1 MSEYADSVN
10 VPAETAGAPQTPDM
24 NVADKFDAL
33 LGTTPKEE
41 PEPEEYDETDEP
53 VDEDENA
60 LQDEEEEKEE
70 VEAQAEPEL
79 YKILIDGEEVEVSLD
94 ELQNGYSRQSDY
106 TKKTQQLA
114 QQRKEAEALQQD
126 YAQRVE
132 QLNQFAQEIQQQ
144 PNIPEPAWTADP
156 QAWERLRHED
166 PVQFVLEKDAARDR
180 QLARQERQQQMQHL
194 QSEQQQLQQQ
204 QFAQHLETQRQ
215 QLNELIP
222 AWSDREVAKSEKQE
236 LRKWASDAYGLTEQD
251 LSQAYDARLVK
262 ILYDAWSA
270 NKTTSQAK
278 QSLKKSPES
287 TVKTATK
294 QGRNFVP
301 TDQNASRLKKSMQSL
316 KKTGKTKDAVAVFD
330 ALLR

>member
-1 MSEYADSVN
+1 MSEYADSVD
-10 VPAETAGAPQTPDM
+10 VPVTSDGTPQTHDM
-24 NVADKFDAL
+24 LVADKFDDL
-33 LGTTPKEE
+33 LGTRPQ
-41 PEPEEYDETDEP
+41 PETEETDEP
-53 VDEDENA
+53 IDEYDEDV
-60 LQDEEEEKEE
+60 QDEEEEQEE

-79 YKILIDGEEVEVSLD
+79 YKVIIDGEEVEVSLD
-94 ELQNGYSRQSDY
+94 ELQKGYSRQSDY
-106 TKKTQQLA
+106 TRKTQQLA

-126 YAQRVE
+126 YAQRVQ
-132 QLNQFAQEIQQQ
+132 QLNQFAQHLQQQ
-144 PNIPEPAWTADP
+144 PDIPEPQWTSDP

-180 QLARQERQQQMQHL
+180 QLARQERQQQMQYL

-204 QFAQHLETQRQ
+204 QFAQHLDGQRQ

-222 AWSDREVAKSEKQE
+222 AWTDREVAKAEKQE
-236 LRKWASDAYGLTEQD
+236 IRKWAGDAYGLSEQE
-251 LSQAYDARLVK
+251 LSQAFDARLVK

-287 TVKTATK
+287 TVKTATTK
-294 QGRNFVP
+294 GRNFVP
-301 TDQNASRLKKSMQSL
+301 TDEGASRLKKSMQSL
-316 KKTGKTKDAVAVFD
+316 RKTGRNQDAVAVFD

>member
-10 VPAETAGAPQTPDM
+10 VIVETDGTPQTPDM
-24 NVADKFDAL
+24 QVADKFDAL

-41 PEPEEYDETDEP
+41 PDEIEEPIDEYDDD
-53 VDEDENA
+53 V
-60 LQDEEEEKEE
+60 QDTQEEEEEREE
-70 VEAQAEPEL
+70 VEAAEPEL
-79 YKILIDGEEVEVSLD
+79 YKVVIDGEEVEVSLN
-94 ELQNGYSRQSDY
+94 ELQKGYSRQSDY
-106 TKKTQQLA
+106 TRKTQQLA
-114 QQRKEAEALQQD
+114 QQKKEAEALQQD
-126 YAQRVE
+126 YAQRVQ
-132 QLNQFAQEIQQQ
+132 QLNQFAENLQQQ
-144 PNIPEPAWTADP
+144 PDIPEPQWTADP

-180 QLARQERQQQMQHL
+180 EIARQQRQEQMQYL
-194 QSEQQQLQQQ
+194 QSEQAQLQHQ
-204 QFAQHLETQRQ
+204 QFAQHLDGQRQ

-222 AWSDREVAKSEKQE
+222 AWSDKETAKSEKQE

-278 QSLKKSPES
+278 QSLKKTPES
-287 TVKTATK
+287 TVKTAPTR
-294 QGRNFVP
+294 GRNFVP
-301 TDQNASRLKKSMQSL
+301 TDEGASRLKKSMQSL
-316 KKTGKTKDAVAVFD
+316 RKTGRNQDAVAVFD

>member
-10 VPAETAGAPQTPDM
+10 VPAETDGTPQTPDM
-24 NVADKFDAL
+24 IVADKFDDL
-33 LGTTPKEE
+33 LGTRPPEQTEE
-41 PEPEEYDETDEP
+41 VDEPQDEYDD
-53 VDEDENA
+53 V
-60 LQDEEEEKEE
+60 QDEEEETEE
-70 VEAQAEPEL
+70 VEAAEPEL
-79 YKILIDGEEVEVSLD
+79 YKVIIDGEEVEVSLD
-94 ELQNGYSRQSDY
+94 ELQKGYSRQSDY
-106 TKKTQQLA
+106 TRKTQQLA

-126 YAQRVE
+126 YAQRVQ
-132 QLNQFAQEIQQQ
+132 QLNQFAQQIQQQ
-144 PNIPEPAWTADP
+144 PDIPEPQWTSDP

-180 QLARQERQQQMQHL
+180 QLARQERQQQMQYL

-204 QFAQHLETQRQ
+204 QFAQHLDTQRQ

-222 AWSDREVAKSEKQE
+222 AWSDKETAKAEKAE

-262 ILYDAWSA
+262 ILYDAWTA

-278 QSLKKSPES
+278 ESLKRSPES
-287 TVKTATK
+287 TVRTAPK
-294 QGRNFVP
+294 MGRNFVP
-301 TDQNASRLKKSMQSL
+301 TDQNASRLKKSMQTL
-316 KKTGKTKDAVAVFD
+316 KKTGRTQDAVAVFD

>member
-1 MSEYADSVN
+1 MSEYADSID
-10 VPAETAGAPQTPDM
+10 VPVTSDGTPQTHDM
-24 NVADKFDAL
+24 QVADKFDAL

-41 PEPEEYDETDEP
+41 PDEIEEPIDEYDDD
-53 VDEDENA
+53 V
-60 LQDEEEEKEE
+60 QDTQEEEEEREE
-70 VEAQAEPEL
+70 VEAAEPEL
-79 YKILIDGEEVEVSLD
+79 YKVVIDGEEVEVSLD
-94 ELQNGYSRQSDY
+94 ELQKGYSRQSDY
-106 TKKTQQLA
+106 TRKTQQLA

-126 YAQRVE
+126 YAQRVQ
-132 QLNQFAQEIQQQ
+132 QLNQFAENLQQQ
-144 PNIPEPAWTADP
+144 PDIPEPQWTADP

-180 QLARQERQQQMQHL
+180 EIARQQRQQQVQYL
-194 QSEQQQLQQQ
+194 QSEQAQLQHQ
-204 QFAQHLETQRQ
+204 QFSQHLDGQRQ

-222 AWSDREVAKSEKQE
+222 AWSDKETAKSEKQE

-278 QSLKKSPES
+278 QSLKKTPES
-287 TVKTATK
+287 TVKTAPTR
-294 QGRNFVP
+294 GRNFVP
-301 TDQNASRLKKSMQSL
+301 TDEGASRLKKSMQSL
-316 KKTGKTKDAVAVFD
+316 RKTGRNQDAVAVFD

>member
-1 MSEYADSVN
+1 MSEYADSVD
-10 VPAETAGAPQTPDM
+10 VPVTSDGTPQTPDM
-24 NVADKFDAL
+24 LVADKFDDL
-33 LGTTPKEE
+33 LGTRPNPQTEE
-41 PEPEEYDETDEP
+41 VDEPTDEY
-53 VDEDENA
+53 EDDV
-60 LQDEEEEKEE
+60 QDEEEETEEE
-70 VEAQAEPEL
+70 VEAAEPEL
-79 YKILIDGEEVEVSLD
+79 YKVIIDGEEVEVPLD
-94 ELQNGYSRQSDY
+94 ELQKGYSRQSDY
-106 TKKTQQLA
+106 TRKTQQLA

-126 YAQRVE
+126 YAQRVQ
-132 QLNQFAQEIQQQ
+132 QLNQFAQQIQQQ
-144 PNIPEPAWTADP
+144 PDIPEPQWTSDP

-180 QLARQERQQQMQHL
+180 QLARQQRAQQMQYL

-204 QFAQHLETQRQ
+204 QFAQHLNGQRQ

-222 AWSDREVAKSEKQE
+222 AWSDKETAKAEKAE

-262 ILYDAWSA
+262 ILYDAWTA

-278 QSLKKSPES
+278 ETLKKTPES
-287 TVKTATK
+287 TVKTAPK

-316 KKTGKTKDAVAVFD
+316 KKSGKTKDAVAVFD

>member
-1 MSEYADSVN
+1 MSEYADSVD
-10 VPAETAGAPQTPDM
+10 VPVTSDGTPQTPDM
-24 NVADKFDAL
+24 LVADKFDDL
-33 LGTTPKEE
+33 LGTRPQ
-41 PEPEEYDETDEP
+41 PETEETDEP
-53 VDEDENA
+53 IDEYEDDV
-60 LQDEEEEKEE
+60 QDTQEEEEREE
-70 VEAQAEPEL
+70 VEAAEPEL
-79 YKILIDGEEVEVSLD
+79 YKVVIDGEEVEVSLD
-94 ELQNGYSRQSDY
+94 ELQKGYSRQSDY
-106 TKKTQQLA
+106 TRKTQQLA

-126 YAQRVE
+126 YAQRVQ
-132 QLNQFAQEIQQQ
+132 QLNQFAQNLQQQ
-144 PNIPEPAWTADP
+144 PDIPEPAWTADP

-180 QLARQERQQQMQHL
+180 QLARQERQQQMQYL

-204 QFAQHLETQRQ
+204 QFAQHLDTQRQ

-222 AWSDREVAKSEKQE
+222 AWADREVAKAEKAE

-287 TVKTATK
+287 TVKTATTK
-294 QGRNFVP
+294 GRNFVP
-301 TDQNASRLKKSMQSL
+301 TDEGASRLKKSMQSL
-316 KKTGKTKDAVAVFD
+316 KKTGRNQDAVAVFD

>member
-10 VPAETAGAPQTPDM
+10 VPAETDGTPQTPDM
-24 NVADKFDAL
+24 IVADKFDDL
-33 LGTTPKEE
+33 LGTRPPEQTEE
-41 PEPEEYDETDEP
+41 VDEP
-53 VDEDENA
+53 QDEYEDDV
-60 LQDEEEEKEE
+60 QDEEEETEE
-70 VEAQAEPEL
+70 VEAAEPEL
-79 YKILIDGEEVEVSLD
+79 YKVIIDGEEVEVSLD
-94 ELQNGYSRQSDY
+94 ELQKGYSRQSDY
-106 TKKTQQLA
+106 TRKTQQLA

-126 YAQRVE
+126 YAQRVQ
-132 QLNQFAQEIQQQ
+132 QLNQFAQQIQQQ
-144 PNIPEPAWTADP
+144 PDIPEPQWTSDP

-180 QLARQERQQQMQHL
+180 QLARQERQQQMQYL

-204 QFAQHLETQRQ
+204 QFAQHLDTQRQ

-222 AWSDREVAKSEKQE
+222 AWSDKETAKAEKAE

-262 ILYDAWSA
+262 ILYDAWTA

-278 QSLKKSPES
+278 QQLKKSPES
-287 TVKTATK
+287 TVKTAPK
-294 QGRNFVP
+294 MGRNFTP
-301 TDQNASRLKKSMQSL
+301 TDEGASRLKKSMQRLQKS
-316 KKTGKTKDAVAVFD
+316 GKNQDAVAVFD

>member
-10 VPAETAGAPQTPDM
+10 VPAETDGTPQTPDM
-24 NVADKFDAL
+24 IVADKFDDL
-33 LGTTPKEE
+33 LGTRPNPQTE
-41 PEPEEYDETDEP
+41 ETDEP
-53 VDEDENA
+53 QDEYDDV
-60 LQDEEEEKEE
+60 QDEEEETEEE
-70 VEAQAEPEL
+70 VEAAPEL
-79 YKILIDGEEVEVSLD
+79 YKVIIDGEEVEVSLD
-94 ELQNGYSRQSDY
+94 ELQKGYSRQSDY
-106 TKKTQQLA
+106 TRKTQQLA

-126 YAQRVE
+126 YAQRV
-132 QLNQFAQEIQQQ
+132 QYLNQFAQQIQQQ
-144 PNIPEPAWTADP
+144 PDIPEPAWTADP

-180 QLARQERQQQMQHL
+180 QLARQQRAQQMQYL

-204 QFAQHLETQRQ
+204 QFAQHLDTQRQ

-222 AWSDREVAKSEKQE
+222 AWSDKETAKAEKAE

-262 ILYDAWSA
+262 ILYDAWTA

-278 QSLKKSPES
+278 QQLKKSPES
-287 TVKTATK
+287 TVKTAPTR
-294 QGRNFVP
+294 GRNFVP
-301 TDQNASRLKKSMQSL
+301 TDEGASRLKKSMQRLQKS
-316 KKTGKTKDAVAVFD
+316 GKNQDAVAVFD

>member
-1 MSEYADSVN
+1 MSEFADSVH
-10 VPAETAGAPQTPDM
+10 VPVTDGTPETQDDSSI
-24 NVADKFDAL
+24 ADKFDDL
-33 LGTTPKEE
+33 MGTKP
-41 PEPEEYDETDEP
+41 PEEEFDETDEP
-53 VDEDENA
+53 IDEDEDV
-60 LQDEEEEKEE
+60 QEEEEE
-70 VEAQAEPEL
+70 VEAAPDL
-79 YKILIDGEEVEVSLD
+79 YKVIIDGEEIEVSLD
-94 ELQNGYSRQSDY
+94 ELQKGYSRQSDY
-106 TKKTQQLA
+106 TRKTQQLA

-126 YAQRVE
+126 YAQRVQ
-132 QLNQFAQEIQQQ
+132 QLNQFAQQIQQQ
-144 PNIPEPAWTADP
+144 PDIPEPAWTSDP

-180 QLARQERQQQMQHL
+180 QLARQQRAQQMQYL

-204 QFAQHLETQRQ
+204 QFAQHLDTQRQ

-222 AWSDREVAKSEKQE
+222 AWSDKETAKAEKAE

-262 ILYDAWSA
+262 ILYDAWTA

-278 QSLKKSPES
+278 ESLKRSPES
-287 TVKTATK
+287 TVRTAPK

-316 KKTGKTKDAVAVFD
+316 KKSGKTKDAVAVFD

>member
-10 VPAETAGAPQTPDM
+10 VPAETDGTPQTPDM
-24 NVADKFDAL
+24 IVADKFDDL
-33 LGTTPKEE
+33 LGTRPPEQTEE
-41 PEPEEYDETDEP
+41 VDEPQDEYDD
-53 VDEDENA
+53 V
-60 LQDEEEEKEE
+60 QDEEEETEE
-70 VEAQAEPEL
+70 VEAAEPEL
-79 YKILIDGEEVEVSLD
+79 YKVIIDGEEVEVSLD
-94 ELQNGYSRQSDY
+94 ELQKGYSRQSDY
-106 TKKTQQLA
+106 TRNTQQLA

-126 YAQRVE
+126 YAQRVQ
-132 QLNQFAQEIQQQ
+132 QLNQFAQQIQQQ
-144 PNIPEPAWTADP
+144 PDIPEPQWTSDP

-180 QLARQERQQQMQHL
+180 QLARQERQQQMQYL

-204 QFAQHLETQRQ
+204 QFAQHLDTQRQ

-222 AWSDREVAKSEKQE
+222 AWSDKETAKAEKAE

-262 ILYDAWSA
+262 ILYDAWTA

-278 QSLKKSPES
+278 QQLKKSPES
-287 TVKTATK
+287 TVKTAPK
-294 QGRNFVP
+294 MGRNFTP
-301 TDQNASRLKKSMQSL
+301 TDEGASRLKKSMQRLQKS
-316 KKTGKTKDAVAVFD
+316 GKNQDAVAVFD

>member
-10 VPAETAGAPQTPDM
+10 VPAETTGAPQTPDM
-24 NVADKFDAL
+24 QVADKFDAL

-41 PEPEEYDETDEP
+41 PETEEYDETDEP
-53 VDEDENA
+53 VDEDGDA
-60 LQDEEEEKEE
+60 LQNEEEEKEE
-70 VEAQAEPEL
+70 VETQAEPEL
-79 YKILIDGEEVEVSLD
+79 YKVIIDGEEVEVSLD
-94 ELQNGYSRQSDY
+94 ELQKGYSRQSDY
-106 TKKTQQLA
+106 TRKTQQLA

-132 QLNQFAQEIQQQ
+132 QLNQFAQNLQQQ
-144 PNIPEPAWTADP
+144 PDIPEPQWTADP
-156 QAWERLRHED
+156 QAWERLKHED

-194 QSEQQQLQQQ
+194 QSEQQYLQQQ
-204 QFAQHLETQRQ
+204 QFAQHLDSQRQ

-270 NKTTSQAK
+270 NKTQSQAK
-278 QSLKKSPES
+278 QNLKKNPES

-294 QGRNFVP
+294 QGRSFVP

>member
-10 VPAETAGAPQTPDM
+10 VPAETDGTPQTPDM
-24 NVADKFDAL
+24 IVADKFDDL
-33 LGTTPKEE
+33 LGTRPNPQTEE
-41 PEPEEYDETDEP
+41 VDEP
-53 VDEDENA
+53 QDEYEDDV
-60 LQDEEEEKEE
+60 QDEEEETEEE
-70 VEAQAEPEL
+70 VEAAPEL
-79 YKILIDGEEVEVSLD
+79 YKVIIDGEEVEVSLD
-94 ELQNGYSRQSDY
+94 ELQKGYSRQSDY
-106 TKKTQQLA
+106 TRKTQQLA
-114 QQRKEAEALQQD
+114 QQRKEAEALQAD
-126 YAQRVE
+126 YAQRVQ
-132 QLNQFAQEIQQQ
+132 QLNQFAQQIQQQ
-144 PNIPEPAWTADP
+144 PDIPEPAWTADP

-180 QLARQERQQQMQHL
+180 QLARQERAQQMQYL

-204 QFAQHLETQRQ
+204 QFAQHLDTQRQ

-222 AWSDREVAKSEKQE
+222 AWSDKETAKAEKAE

-278 QSLKKSPES
+278 QQLKKSPES
-287 TVKTATK
+287 TVKTAPK
-294 QGRNFVP
+294 MGRNFTP
-301 TDQNASRLKKSMQSL
+301 TDEGASRLKKSMQRLQKS
-316 KKTGKTKDAVAVFD
+316 GRNQDAVAVFD

>member
-1 MSEYADSVN
+1 VSEYADSID
-10 VPAETAGAPQTPDM
+10 VPVTSDGTPQTHDM
-24 NVADKFDAL
+24 QVADKFDAL

-41 PEPEEYDETDEP
+41 PDEIEEPIDEYDDD
-53 VDEDENA
+53 V
-60 LQDEEEEKEE
+60 QDTQEEEEEREE
-70 VEAQAEPEL
+70 VEAAEPEL
-79 YKILIDGEEVEVSLD
+79 YKVVIDGEEVEVSLD
-94 ELQNGYSRQSDY
+94 ELQKGYSRQSDY
-106 TKKTQQLA
+106 TRKTQQLA

-126 YAQRVE
+126 YAQRVQ
-132 QLNQFAQEIQQQ
+132 QLNQFAENLQQQ
-144 PNIPEPAWTADP
+144 PDIPEPQWTADP

-180 QLARQERQQQMQHL
+180 EIARQQRQQQVQYL
-194 QSEQQQLQQQ
+194 QSEQAQLQHQ
-204 QFAQHLETQRQ
+204 QFSQHLDGQRQ

-222 AWSDREVAKSEKQE
+222 AWSDKETAKSEKQE

-278 QSLKKSPES
+278 QSLKKTPES
-287 TVKTATK
+287 TVKTAPTR
-294 QGRNFVP
+294 GRNFVP
-301 TDQNASRLKKSMQSL
+301 TDEGASRLKKSMQSL
-316 KKTGKTKDAVAVFD
+316 RKTGRNQDAVAVFD